1 MEPIVKSIDF
11 SIELIQIVVKNKQ
24 TGKCTLSP
32 SLQKQFDGWGKDTN
46 QLIILCKKKS
56 KTKAIII

>member
-11 SIELIQIVVKNKQ
+11 SIELIQIVVMNKQ

-46 QLIILCKKKS
+46 QLIILCKKK
-56 KTKAIII
+56 